1 MSVHD
6 EMMEIFSNL
15 NRYFVD
21 AVRETLNENKKAIES
36 LDCVNEDIETFKK
49 TGTLIPSFETIPSES
64 PLPPGE
70 PMHGKNSKRLV
81 VLQKNN
87 KSGGSLKENLTTDP
101 NAMGWVIIKTEK
113 KSVLDIPIENESIN
127 SILNIKKDMPPLAK
141 VPARNVRKIKDKNTL
156 NIKKEKLVEI
166 KEASIVRD
174 SDVQIQKD
182 AFPLV
187 VLDESGEE
195 PQPARC
201 TRAKTKEERTK
212 GIENRAKEEKETKLR
227 KGIVTAKKPAEVK
240 QNRKNEIPIF
250 LKYEAPLLPTDDCY
264 DSENSLSGQQVKQRW
279 ERGKYS
285 ALAPIIICVKY
296 VHPLGKKFFLIGPK
310 SPNLISIFP
319 AIEPAKLKRTSSA
332 IWNKTEMSIVPSFT
346 NVEEEDED
354 ESDEID
360 ILNIKKDMPPLAKVP
375 ARNVRKIK
383 DKNTLNIKKEK
394 LVEIKEASIVRDSDV
409 QIQKDAFPLVVLD
422 ESGEEPQPARC
433 TRAKTKAMQKER
445 NTETTDSE
453 SPRKSQNRTVIQICN
468 KNDRYNLQNE
478 NVLKQKRSRHD
489 SSIEDELQ
497 SRKQK
502 SRKIKSKNRIEK
514 VSQEMEENFINVLT
528 STPIVKE
535 LQTLENETLIL
546 NKPTIL
552 NRTVV
557 IEKAMAQDL
566 NMINMIEQPGTS
578 KKNDNDS
585 TSDEEDVVADST
597 VKKRVRAFEKL
608 RAAGNFDVSLKNSKP
623 NKLAEKELTKNIT
636 PSTRKLGAIPKVFTT
651 PLTDALQKK
660 EAMIHAQ
667 IEEKR
672 KKREQR
678 ELKVQLV
685 KMNLEKGKRRKLE
698 LADRAK
704 EEKETKLRK
713 GIVTAKKPAEVK
725 QNRKN
730 EIPIFLKYEAP
741 LLPTDDC
748 YDSENSLSGQQ
759 VKQRW
764 ERGKYS
770 ALAPIIICVKYVHP
784 LGKKFF
790 LIGPKSPN
798 LISIFPAIEPAK
810 LKRTSSAIW
819 NKTEM
824 SIVPSFTNVEEED
837 EDESDEI
844 E

>member
-15 NRYFVD
+15 NRFFVD

-64 PLPPGE
+64 PLPPRE

-81 VLQKNN
+81 VLQENN
-87 KSGGSLKENLTTDP
+87 KSGCSLKENLTTDP
-101 NAMGWVIIKTEK
+101 NAMGVPALSKSLEQHDSIKNTKQVIIKTEK
-113 KSVLDIPIENESIN
+113 KSVLDIPIENESSN
-127 SILNIKKDMPPLAK
+127 SILNIKKEMPPLAK
-141 VPARNVRKIKDKNTL
+141 V
-156 NIKKEKLVEI
+156 
-166 KEASIVRD
+166 S
-174 SDVQIQKD
+174 
-182 AFPLV
+182 
-187 VLDESGEE
+187 
-195 PQPARC
+195 
-201 TRAKTKEERTK
+201 AK
-212 GIENRAKEEKETKLR
+212 
-227 KGIVTAKKPAEVK
+227 
-240 QNRKNEIPIF
+240 
-250 LKYEAPLLPTDDCY
+250 
-264 DSENSLSGQQVKQRW
+264 
-279 ERGKYS
+279 
-285 ALAPIIICVKY
+285 
-296 VHPLGKKFFLIGPK
+296 
-310 SPNLISIFP
+310 
-319 AIEPAKLKRTSSA
+319 
-332 IWNKTEMSIVPSFT
+332 
-346 NVEEEDED
+346 
-354 ESDEID
+354 
-360 ILNIKKDMPPLAKVP
+360 
-375 ARNVRKIK
+375 NVRKIK

-433 TRAKTKAMQKER
+433 TRAKTKAMQKEK

-453 SPRKSQNRTVIQICN
+453 SPSKSQNRTVIQKCMTHPSKMNCN
-468 KNDRYNLQNE
+468 LAN
-478 NVLKQKRSRHD
+478 
-489 SSIEDELQ
+489 
-497 SRKQK
+497 K

-514 VSQEMEENFINVLT
+514 VPQEMEENFINIPT

-535 LQTLENETLIL
+535 LQKLVNETLIL

-557 IEKAMAQDL
+557 IEKAMVQDF
-566 NMINMIEQPGTS
+566 NRINILEQPGTS
-578 KKNDNDS
+578 KKNDNYS
-585 TSDEEDVVADST
+585 TSDEENVVADST

-623 NKLAEKELTKNIT
+623 NKLPEKELTRNIT
-636 PSTRKLGAIPKVFTT
+636 PSTQKLGAIPKVFTT

-698 LADRAK
+698 LAERAK
-704 EEKETKLRK
+704 EEKETKLQKR
-713 GIVTAKKPAEVK
+713 IVTAKKPTEVK

-748 YDSENSLSGQQ
+748 YDSENSLSGLQI
-759 VKQRW
+759 KQRW